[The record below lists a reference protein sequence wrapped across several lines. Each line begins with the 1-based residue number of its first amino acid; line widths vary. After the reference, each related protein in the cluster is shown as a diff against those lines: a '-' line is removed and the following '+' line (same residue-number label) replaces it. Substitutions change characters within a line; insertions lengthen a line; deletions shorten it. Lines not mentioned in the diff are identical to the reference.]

1 MAILREK
8 TNTKSIPI
16 YHRVARILREGL
28 PIWKP
33 LYLHKVVKGKEE
45 KRGRKREREN
55 TYLGQEQQISVQAKD
70 RSLFPCPCLLLVQP
84 HSLTIS
90 FLSSL
95 HPYP

>member
-45 KRGRKREREN
+45 KRGRKRERTHTLDKN
-55 TYLGQEQQISVQAKD
+55 NRFQFKPRTD
-70 RSLFPCPCLLLVQP
+70 
-84 HSLTIS
+84 
-90 FLSSL
+90 LSS
-95 HPYP
+95 PAPVSF

>member
-45 KRGRKREREN
+45 KRGRKSERTHTLDKN
-55 TYLGQEQQISVQAKD
+55 NRFQFKPRTDLSSPA
-70 RSLFPCPCLLLVQP
+70 RLLLVQP